1 MAGDLASQ
9 DIPLPPLREDLQIVR
24 GGVSYSG
31 APVWI
36 VLDPIRNRFFR
47 ITYEMFQLLSVW
59 NRARTVSQ
67 LNAAVAGTF
76 GRETSPEEIGA
87 AMRLLDASF
96 FFSMPLSGS
105 WRSLHEAS
113 KARHSL
119 FMQVIH
125 GYLFF
130 KIPLVRPSRF
140 LKATWPMVS
149 LLLNRTFFL
158 ITALAGIVG
167 LYFVSRQWEAF
178 KGTFPYVFTLE
189 GAAISLLSIT
199 LIKSLHELG
208 HAYVAHRYGCRV
220 PTMGVAMMVLMPLL
234 YTDVS
239 DAWRLKSR
247 KQRLAIDS
255 AGMLVEFAVA
265 AYALLL
271 WSFLPDGPLRS
282 AVFVVAAVGW
292 VLSIIVNTNPFMHFD
307 GYYILADAVGI
318 ENLQPRAFRHMRWR
332 LREFLFA
339 TGSPPP
345 EYFPRSVDAFLT
357 LYAIA
362 TAIYRL
368 MLYLGI
374 ALLVYHFFIK
384 IVGIMLFAV
393 EIGFF
398 ITRPAWHE
406 LKEWYAMRQDIL
418 ASPRSYITF
427 AALGVG
433 IALVFIPVSTRVSA
447 PAVLQPELFA
457 RLFPQEPGRVTAVRV
472 ERGQEVR
479 QGDILFEISSP
490 ASAQERKLA
499 DIEIA
504 LAELRLARIGADT
517 DDLTA
522 SGTIE
527 RQLASLQAQR
537 AGLEEREQRL
547 IVRAPF
553 DGRMADIS
561 ASVVPGRWIGRS
573 QQLGYLARSGTL
585 AIRGYVEG
593 DDRAR
598 IADDASAIF
607 VPNDLTR
614 SKISVKLQAISA
626 YGVTRVDLPELA
638 SVHGGPVA
646 VYELANHTLSPVTA
660 HYAVRGNVV
669 GDMPPVNQTVRGTL
683 LIDARPESLAARL
696 WRWVGRVFV
705 REFGV

>member
-1 MAGDLASQ
+1 M
-9 DIPLPPLREDLQIVR
+9 
-24 GGVSYSG
+24 
-31 APVWI
+31 
-36 VLDPIRNRFFR
+36 
-47 ITYEMFQLLSVW
+47 QL
-59 NRARTVSQ
+59 
-67 LNAAVAGTF
+67 
-76 GRETSPEEIGA
+76 
-87 AMRLLDASF
+87 
-96 FFSMPLSGS
+96 
-105 WRSLHEAS
+105 
-113 KARHSL
+113 
-119 FMQVIH
+119 IH

-130 KIPLVRPSRF
+130 KIPLVRPEPFPQGHLADVSF
-140 LKATWPMVS
+140 LFS
-149 LLLNRTFFL
+149 RTFFL

-167 LYFVSRQWEAF
+167 LYLVSRQWEAF
-178 KGTFPYVFTLE
+178 NGTFPYVFSARRCRDLAAVDHPHQIAARARPCLCRSPVWMPRADDGRGDH
-189 GAAISLLSIT
+189 GADAAALYRRFRRLAS
-199 LIKSLHELG
+199 E
-208 HAYVAHRYGCRV
+208 VAQ
-220 PTMGVAMMVLMPLL
+220 A
-234 YTDVS
+234 
-239 DAWRLKSR
+239 
-247 KQRLAIDS
+247 RLAINS

-282 AVFVVAAVGW
+282 AVFVLAAVGW
-292 VLSIIVNTNPFMHFD
+292 VLSLIVNINPFMRFD
-307 GYYILADAVGI
+307 GYYMLADVVGI

-332 LREFLFA
+332 LREFLFGRLTP
-339 TGSPPP
+339 TGTFSA
-345 EYFPRSVDAFLT
+345 RLDAFLT

-374 ALLVYHFFIK
+374 ALLVYHFLIK

-398 ITRPAWHE
+398 IIRPAWHE

-646 VYELANHTLSPVTA
+646 VYEHANHTLSPVTA